1 MAMADD
7 LIPAEV
13 RDFIH
18 AYVQSIADLEALLLL
33 ARNSDA
39 KWSAASVARQLYIEE
54 AQAAEVLERLCAGG
68 LARCQS
74 GTFWFNDAPAGQR
87 AIVEQLAD
95 IYSQHLIPVTN
106 LVHSRPSGARAF
118 AAAFKFRKDR

>member
-1 MAMADD
+1 MADE
-7 LIPAEV
+7 LIPAEI
-13 RDFIH
+13 REFIQT
-18 AYVQSIADLEALLLL
+18 YILSIADLEALLLL
-33 ARNSDA
+33 ARNVDA
-39 KWSAASVARQLYIEE
+39 KWTAASVAMQLYIEE
-54 AQAAEVLERLCAGG
+54 AQAAEVLERLCAEG
-68 LARCQS
+68 LAQCQS
-74 GTFWFNDAPAGQR
+74 GTFWFNDGSTGQR

>member
-1 MAMADD
+1 MADE

-13 RDFIH
+13 REFVLTYI
-18 AYVQSIADLEALLLL
+18 QSIADLEAVLLL
-33 ARNSDA
+33 ARHADA
-39 KWSAASVARQLYIEE
+39 KWTAASVAEQLYIDE

-68 LARCQS
+68 LAQCEA
-74 GTFWFNDAPAGQR
+74 GNFWFNAGPAGKR

-118 AAAFKFRKDR
+118 AAAFKFRKGR